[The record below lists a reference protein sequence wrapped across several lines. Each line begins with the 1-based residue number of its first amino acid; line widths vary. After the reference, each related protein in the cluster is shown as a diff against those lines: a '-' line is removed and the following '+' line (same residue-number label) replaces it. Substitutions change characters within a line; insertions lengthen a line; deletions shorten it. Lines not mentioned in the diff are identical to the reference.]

1 MEYRV
6 LGSLEVLDRSG
17 HRLPLGG
24 ARQQTVL
31 ASLLLRAGRTVPLD
45 RLVDELWEKPPQ
57 TAAKTVQVYVSRLR
71 HDLEP
76 RAIESRPGGYALL
89 LDGDD
94 LDLAQFEQIAGE
106 GRAALAA
113 GDFGRSAQLLRDAL
127 ALWRGPALSG
137 LSSQPL
143 RREAER
149 LEEMRLHALEDRI
162 EADLGS
168 GRAREVVAELQPLVA
183 EHPFRERL
191 RAQLMLALYRAG
203 RQSDAL
209 EVYRET
215 RTLLADELGLEPGE

>member
-113 GDFGRSAQLLRDAL
+113 GDFGR
-127 ALWRGPALSG
+127 
-137 LSSQPL
+137 
-143 RREAER
+143 
-149 LEEMRLHALEDRI
+149 
-162 EADLGS
+162 
-168 GRAREVVAELQPLVA
+168 
-183 EHPFRERL
+183 
-191 RAQLMLALYRAG
+191 
-203 RQSDAL
+203 
-209 EVYRET
+209 
-215 RTLLADELGLEPGE
+215 